1 MGRRNGDGLG
11 RFGGRKKGTPNKVTA
26 TVRNWLADMIQKNQE
41 QLEEDFKSLQPL
53 ERLAMLEKLLPYIM
67 PKVKDATEVEGACFT
82 KDDFE
87 DSDMY
92 DLDFDKKV
100 KNWYD

>member
-1 MGRRNGDGLG
+1 MPFKKGTSGNINGRG
-11 RFGGRKKGTPNKVTA
+11 KGTPNKVTA
-26 TVRNWLADMIQKNQE
+26 TVRNWLADMIQNNQE

-67 PKVKDATEVEGACFT
+67 PKVKEATEVEGACYT

-87 DSDMY
+87 DEGFNFLS
-92 DLDFDKKV
+92 KSV
-100 KNWYD
+100 KNWYE

>member
-1 MGRRNGDGLG
+1 MPQPKGRTGNPNG
-11 RFGGRKKGTPNKVTA
+11 RPKGTPNKVTA
-26 TVRNWLADMIQKNQE
+26 TVRNWLADMIQKNQT
-41 QLEEDFKSLQPL
+41 QLEQDFLSLQPL

-67 PKVKDATEVEGACFT
+67 PKVQNATEVENACYT
-82 KDDFE
+82 KDDFK

-100 KNWYD
+100 KNWYE